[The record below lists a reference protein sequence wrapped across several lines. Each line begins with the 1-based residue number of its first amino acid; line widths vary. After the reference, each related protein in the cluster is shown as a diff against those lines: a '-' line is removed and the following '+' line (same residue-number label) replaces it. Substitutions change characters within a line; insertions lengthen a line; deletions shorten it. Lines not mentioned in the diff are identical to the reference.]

1 MAKKAQERS
10 RGYLLKRQITT
21 PTMIMHKKLML
32 IKLSRTVGY
41 GVFGTLSEHE
51 YWNATTVRRRLK
63 MTPVRASS

>member
-1 MAKKAQERS
+1 
-10 RGYLLKRQITT
+10 
-21 PTMIMHKKLML
+21 MIMHKKLML